1 MKTFPV
7 KKKKKK
13 EKKNKNNKKTKNKK
27 KTKAKQKR
35 WRASDISVISVNVV
49 LFHFPGKVL

>member
-7 KKKKKK
+7 KKKKK
-13 EKKNKNNKKTKNKK
+13 EKKNNNNKKTKNKK

>member
-7 KKKKKK
+7 KKKKK
-13 EKKNKNNKKTKNKK
+13 EKNNKNNNKKKQK

>member
-13 EKKNKNNKKTKNKK
+13 EKKTITTKKQ